1 MVLNSSH
8 YRLRTAAVLFTGTH
22 LGPIAVHY
30 PGREG
35 IFPTLVGSPSCVRS
49 FDGQSWRLVNTC
61 GGVTKHGH
69 AMVSSHSLQI
79 LWLEIWL
86 LLIIVK

>member
-1 MVLNSSH
+1 MVLDSSH
-8 YRLRTAAVLFTGTH
+8 CRLRTAAVLVTGTH

-35 IFPTLVGSPSCVRS
+35 IFTTLVDSPSSVRS
-49 FDGQSWRLVNTC
+49 FDGQSWKLVNTC

-69 AMVSSHSLQI
+69 EMVSSHSLQI
-79 LWLEIWL
+79 LWLEIWPL
-86 LLIIVK
+86 LLIVK